1 MGAVAIG
8 VARGSEFDG
17 VVDRIERTRTRTCLV
32 AFGEESGADELA
44 VAVFGGESDAG
55 FARAFPAA
63 GNGAEVQIGEAAAFR
78 PDAGVE
84 DSDDDVGAV
93 VGFGPEAA
101 LVAEAEELRGARGVE
116 LAAAVF
122 EDGEDGRVLAY
133 GRDLVACEHCGEAAE
148 NGVV

>member
-1 MGAVAIG
+1 M
-8 VARGSEFDG
+8 
-17 VVDRIERTRTRTCLV
+17 

-44 VAVFGGESDAG
+44 VVVFGRETGVG

-63 GNGAEVQIGEAAAFR
+63 GNGAEVQIREAAVFR

-93 VGFGPEAA
+93 VRFGPEAA
-101 LVAEAEELRGARGVE
+101 LVAEAEELRGARGME

-122 EDGEDGRVLAY
+122 KDGEDERVLAY
-133 GRDLVACEHCGEAAE
+133 GRRRKRCRISGGCWFLR
-148 NGVV
+148 